1 MDKLPM
7 PNTMVNEH
15 PSNKDI
21 ELGAVYTK
29 PEVVDFMLNL
39 IGYTNDRPLY
49 QQRILEPSFG
59 AGNFLLQIVTR
70 LLDAFEKAGM
80 DNYASLANC
89 IRAVELDNES
99 YAHTQKSIST
109 LLSNRT
115 IPKDIADSL
124 IASWLIQG
132 DFLLEDDLEQ
142 FDFVIGN
149 PPYIR
154 QEAIDL
160 DTLQIYRNKYS
171 TMVGRSDIYVPFF
184 EKSLSVLKPNGIL
197 SFICSDAWTKNAYGR
212 ALRNL
217 IASSY
222 SLDLYIDMYG
232 LPAFAHNVGA
242 YTSITRIRN
251 ARFDKTHIVEIESLD
266 SNYLQSISDQLMPE
280 AHLDDCSLR
289 IDTPR
294 TSTPWLL
301 SANEE
306 SQIVRELESRF
317 APIEQAGCK
326 IGIGVATGADS
337 IFIGNI
343 ESLDIESS
351 RKVPL
356 ATGKDIVD
364 GTFIWSGK
372 AVVNPW
378 DEDGKLI
385 DLDEFPRTKA
395 FLIQHYERLRRRHTA
410 KRNPER
416 LWYKTI
422 DKIDSSLINKEKL
435 LIPDIRSNSQ
445 SIAYD
450 TGTIYPHHGIYYI
463 TSKSWDLRA
472 LQALLR
478 FGLAS
483 LFVRTYSTR
492 LGGGYVRFQAQN
504 LRKIHIPEWSSLSP
518 EAKMTLIQSRDNADL
533 LEPSFVAD
541 LLQISISQCERM
553 HTLA

>member
-7 PNTMVNEH
+7 PNTMVKEY
-15 PSNKDI
+15 PSNEDI

-29 PEVVDFMLNL
+29 LEVVDFMLNL

-59 AGNFLLQIVTR
+59 AGNFLLPIITR
-70 LLDAFEKAGM
+70 LLDACEKAGI
-80 DNYASLANC
+80 DDYATLTNC
-89 IRAVELDNES
+89 IRAVELDSETF
-99 YAHTQKSIST
+99 AHTQRSIST
-109 LLSNRT
+109 LLSNRS
-115 IPKDIADSL
+115 IPKNIADSL
-124 IASWLIQG
+124 ISSWLIRG
-132 DFLLEDDLEQ
+132 DFLLEDDLEL
-142 FDFVIGN
+142 FDFIIGN

-154 QEAIDL
+154 QEAINL
-160 DTLQIYRNKYS
+160 DTLQIYRKKFS
-171 TMVGRSDIYVPFF
+171 TMVGRADIYIPFF
-184 EKSLSVLKPNGIL
+184 EKSLSILKSNGVL

-212 ALRNL
+212 ALRDL

-251 ARFDKTHIVEIESLD
+251 AISNETNIVKLD
-266 SNYLQSISDQLMPE
+266 GLGSDYLKNISDKLAQD
-280 AHLDDCSLR
+280 AQHDQSHAR
-289 IDTPR
+289 ITTPR
-294 TSTPWLL
+294 TSAPWLL
-301 SANEE
+301 SGNEE
-306 SQIVRELESRF
+306 SQIVRALESRF
-317 APIEQAGCK
+317 PPIEQAGCK

-337 IFIGNI
+337 IFVGNMD
-343 ESLDIESS
+343 SLDIEPS

-364 GTFIWSGK
+364 GTFTWSGK

-378 DEDGKLI
+378 DGDGKLI
-385 DLDEFPRTKA
+385 DLDAFPRTKEY
-395 FLIQHYERLRRRHTA
+395 LSQHYERLRRRHTA
-410 KRNPER
+410 KRNPDR

-450 TGTIYPHHGIYYI
+450 TGTSYPHHGLYYI
-463 TSKSWDLRA
+463 TSSSWDLRA
-472 LQALLR
+472 LQALFR

-504 LRKIHIPEWSSLSP
+504 LRRIHIPEWSSLST
-518 EAKMTLIQSRDNADL
+518 EAQITLIQSQLDADL

-541 LLQISISQCERM
+541 LLQISISQCERI